1 VTVRHDVGQDGFIRY
16 RARQQDC
23 GGCTLRDRCTPNMPV
38 RKVIRSIHEEARD
51 TATTRLSRS
60 ALYRATQPQ
69 LASFLHPN
77 VFNTIGSYGT
87 LLGQRVI
94 E

>member
-1 VTVRHDVGQDGFIRY
+1 
-16 RARQQDC
+16 
-23 GGCTLRDRCTPNMPV
+23 M
-38 RKVIRSIHEEARD
+38 RKVIRSIHEGARD
-51 TATTRLSRS
+51 IATTRLSRS

-69 LASFLHPN
+69 LASFPRPN
-77 VFNTIGSYGT
+77 FFNTIGSYGT